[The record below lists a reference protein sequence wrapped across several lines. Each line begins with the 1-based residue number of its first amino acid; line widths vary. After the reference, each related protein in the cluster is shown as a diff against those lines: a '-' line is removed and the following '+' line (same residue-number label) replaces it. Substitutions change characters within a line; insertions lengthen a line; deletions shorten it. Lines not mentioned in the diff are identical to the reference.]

1 MSREKKAKVKVPAKE
16 QWELFLVFLE
26 LGATTFGGGYAM
38 IPQIREQIVEKRAWL
53 TDDELL
59 EVTAI
64 AESTPG
70 PMSINLATYVGYKKG
85 GFSGSILA
93 TLGVVIPSLVVIYLV
108 TLIFNQFISN
118 QWVAYAFVGVK
129 AAVAFLICD
138 AAIGLIKK
146 MKRDPLQISV
156 LVIITITM
164 ILFDVFSID
173 FSAIYLILIG
183 GLLGLSVYSLLDLFH
198 YLKSQKSK
206 DGPGENK

>member
-1 MSREKKAKVKVPAKE
+1 VESKKKKTEIEKKAARKE
-16 QWELFLVFLE
+16 QWQLFLVFLQ

-38 IPQIREQIVEKRAWL
+38 IPQIREQIVEKRKWL

-85 GFSGSILA
+85 GFLGSLLA

-108 TLIFNQFISN
+108 SLIFNQFISN
-118 QWVAYAFVGVK
+118 PWVNYAFVGVK

-138 AAIGLIKK
+138 AAYGLIKK
-146 MKRDPLQISV
+146 MKREAFQIIV
-156 LVIITITM
+156 LILVTITM
-164 ILFDVFSID
+164 ILFDVFSVN
-173 FSAIYLILIG
+173 FSSIYLILIG
-183 GLLGLSVYSLLDLFH
+183 GALGLIFYSLMALR
-198 YLKSQKSK
+198 KKK
-206 DGPGENK
+206 TMANEEGKP

>member
-1 MSREKKAKVKVPAKE
+1 MAKEKKEKVKVPVKE
-16 QWELFLVFLE
+16 QWQLFLVFLE

-70 PMSINLATYVGYKKG
+70 PMSINLATYVGFKKG
-85 GFSGSILA
+85 GLLGSLLA

-108 TLIFNQFISN
+108 SLIFNQFITN
-118 QWVAYAFVGVK
+118 KWVAYAFVGVK

-146 MKRDPLQISV
+146 MKREAFQIII
-156 LVIITITM
+156 LIVITLLM
-164 ILFDVFSID
+164 IAFDLFSID
-173 FSAIYLILIG
+173 FSSIYLILIG
-183 GLLGLSVYSLLDLFH
+183 GVLGLIFYSLLAAIA
-198 YLKSQKSK
+198 KKK
-206 DGPGENK
+206 NATPEVKK

>member
-1 MSREKKAKVKVPAKE
+1 MKEKQVKAKTPKVKVPAKE
-16 QWELFLVFLE
+16 QWLLFLVFLQ

-38 IPQIREQIVEKRAWL
+38 IPQIREQIVEKRGWL

-85 GFSGSILA
+85 GFLGSVLA
-93 TLGVVIPSLVVIYLV
+93 TLGVVIPSLIVIYLV
-108 TLIFNQFISN
+108 SLVFNQFITN
-118 QWVAYAFVGVK
+118 KWVAYAFVGVK

-146 MKRDPLQISV
+146 MKKEPFQIIILVTVV
-156 LVIITITM
+156 LLM
-164 ILFDVFSID
+164 IAFDLFSIN
-173 FSAIYLILIG
+173 FSSIYLILIG
-183 GLLGLSVYSLLDLFH
+183 GVLGLIFYSIMDAR
-198 YLKSQKSK
+198 KKK
-206 DGPGENK
+206 KETAPEEKK

>member
-1 MSREKKAKVKVPAKE
+1 MMAKEKKEKVKVPVKE
-16 QWELFLVFLE
+16 QWQLFLVFLE

-70 PMSINLATYVGYKKG
+70 PMSINLATYVGFKKG
-85 GFSGSILA
+85 GLLGSLLA

-108 TLIFNQFISN
+108 SLIFNQFITN
-118 QWVAYAFVGVK
+118 KWVAYAFVGVK

-146 MKRDPLQISV
+146 MKREAFQIII
-156 LVIITITM
+156 LIVITLLM
-164 ILFDVFSID
+164 IAFDLFSID
-173 FSAIYLILIG
+173 FSSIYLILISG
-183 GLLGLSVYSLLDLFH
+183 VLGLIFYSLLAAIA
-198 YLKSQKSK
+198 KKK
-206 DGPGENK
+206 NATPEVKK

>member
-1 MSREKKAKVKVPAKE
+1 MSKEKKEKVKVPAKE
-16 QWELFLVFLE
+16 QWQLFLVFLE

-85 GFSGSILA
+85 GFLGSLLA

-108 TLIFNQFISN
+108 SLIFNQFITN
-118 QWVAYAFVGVK
+118 KWVAYAFVGVK

-146 MKRDPLQISV
+146 MNKEVFQIIVLIAITLIMICFDIFSV
-156 LVIITITM
+156 
-164 ILFDVFSID
+164 D
-173 FSAIYLILIG
+173 FSSIYLILIG
-183 GLLGLSVYSLLDLFH
+183 GVNGLIFYTLVDLLKKK
-198 YLKSQKSK
+198 KSATPTKK
-206 DGPGENK
+206 EEEKK

>member
-1 MSREKKAKVKVPAKE
+1 MMAKEKKEKVKVPVKE
-16 QWELFLVFLE
+16 QWQLFLVFLE

-70 PMSINLATYVGYKKG
+70 PMSINLATYVGFKKG
-85 GFSGSILA
+85 GLLGSLLA

-108 TLIFNQFISN
+108 SLIFNQFITN
-118 QWVAYAFVGVK
+118 KWVAYAFVGVK

-146 MKRDPLQISV
+146 MKREAFQIII
-156 LVIITITM
+156 LIVITLLM
-164 ILFDVFSID
+164 IAFDLFSID
-173 FSAIYLILIG
+173 FSSIYLILIG
-183 GLLGLSVYSLLDLFH
+183 GVLGLIFYSLLAAIA
-198 YLKSQKSK
+198 KKK
-206 DGPGENK
+206 NATPEVKK

>member
-1 MSREKKAKVKVPAKE
+1 MKEKPVKTKTPKEKVPAKQ
-16 QWELFLVFLE
+16 QWQLFLVFLE

-38 IPQIREQIVEKRAWL
+38 IPQIREKIVEKRGWL

-85 GFSGSILA
+85 GWLGSVLA
-93 TLGVVIPSLVVIYLV
+93 TIGVVIPSLIVIYLV
-108 TLIFNQFISN
+108 SLVFNQFITN
-118 QWVAYAFVGVK
+118 KWVAYAFVGVK

-146 MKRDPLQISV
+146 MKKEAFQIIV
-156 LVIITITM
+156 LIIIVLLM
-164 ILFDVFSID
+164 ISFDLLSINFS
-173 FSAIYLILIG
+173 SIYLILIG
-183 GLLGLSVYSLLDLFH
+183 GVLGLIFYSLMDLR
-198 YLKSQKSK
+198 KKKK
-206 DGPGENK
+206 DITPEEKK

>member
-1 MSREKKAKVKVPAKE
+1 MAKEKKEKVKVPVKE
-16 QWELFLVFLE
+16 QWQLFMVFLE

-70 PMSINLATYVGYKKG
+70 PMSINLATYVGFKKG
-85 GFSGSILA
+85 GLLGSLLA

-108 TLIFNQFISN
+108 SLIFNQFITN
-118 QWVAYAFVGVK
+118 KWVAYAFVGVK

-146 MKRDPLQISV
+146 MKREAFQIII
-156 LVIITITM
+156 LIVITLLM
-164 ILFDVFSID
+164 IAFDLFSID
-173 FSAIYLILIG
+173 FSSIYLILIG
-183 GLLGLSVYSLLDLFH
+183 GVLGLIFYSLLAAIA
-198 YLKSQKSK
+198 KKK
-206 DGPGENK
+206 NATPEVKK